1 MLQWVA
7 WNFNHFFRANVYSP
21 APGLGAQFNM
31 VNVDADALMSLARP
45 RFMYLWS
52 GR

>member
-1 MLQWVA
+1 M
-7 WNFNHFFRANVYSP
+7 
-21 APGLGAQFNM
+21 APEVGVQFNM
-31 VNVDADALMSLARP
+31 VNVNAGTLMSLARP

>member
-1 MLQWVA
+1 M
-7 WNFNHFFRANVYSP
+7 
-21 APGLGAQFNM
+21 APEVGAQFNL
-31 VNVDADALMSLARP
+31 VNVNTGSLMSLTRP